1 MSVEEYTR
9 RYGRIPWTDWPRP
22 ISPGG
27 ESGDEF
33 THRVLSATDRVVGDH
48 RGKTVW
54 VVCHGGVIMV
64 SAMHRWPG
72 GTTDGFL
79 STTLPAVSPA
89 NTSLNEW
96 LVGGDD
102 TWCLARY
109 NDHTHLVALP
119 GNRPDEAPPP
129 I

>member
-1 MSVEEYTR
+1 MTV
-9 RYGRIPWTDWPRP
+9 PRLLFKK
-22 ISPGG
+22 
-27 ESGDEF
+27 DL
-33 THRVLSATDRVVGDH
+33 HV
-48 RGKTVW
+48 
-54 VVCHGGVIMV
+54 
-64 SAMHRWPG
+64 
-72 GTTDGFL
+72 
-79 STTLPAVSPA
+79 A

-129 I
+129 L

>member
-1 MSVEEYTR
+1 MSSVAATSDNDFSR
-9 RYGRIPWTDWPRP
+9 RVI
-22 ISPGG
+22 
-27 ESGDEF
+27 
-33 THRVLSATDRVVGDH
+33 SATDTVVDDH

-72 GTTDGFL
+72 KPIEA
-79 STTLPAVSPA
+79 TTLPAVSPA
-89 NTSLNEW
+89 NTSISEW
-96 LVGGDD
+96 IVDAGDS
-102 TWCLARY
+102 WCLSRY

-129 I
+129 L